1 MQLLK
6 LIVYAKNMQPSNSVY
21 ENVVAKWQRARLLR
35 QSAEVLASPTM
46 ILGPLQDHCVIL

>member
-6 LIVYAKNMQPSNSVY
+6 LIVFAKNMQPSNSVY